1 MINKV
6 NKNEVRKARHDR
18 MRFKLSGTATHPR
31 LNVYRSLNHI
41 YAQIID
47 DTALDGNGTTLV
59 SASTVEKEIMVKVK
73 DMSKVEASKEVGKII
88 AERAKA
94 KGIDAVVFDRGG
106 YLYTGRIAA
115 LADGAREGGLEF

>member
-1 MINKV
+1 MISKI

-18 MRFKLSGTATHPR
+18 MRFKINGTAEQPR

-47 DTALDGNGTTLV
+47 DSANDGNGATLV
-59 SASTVEKEIMVKVK
+59 AASTVDKEIAAKVAEMNK
-73 DMSKVEASKEVGKII
+73 TDAAKEVGKII

-94 KGIDAVVFDRGG
+94 KGISAVVFDRGG
-106 YLYTGRIAA
+106 YLYTGRVAA
-115 LADGAREGGLEF
+115 LADGAREGGLDF

>member
-1 MINKV
+1 MISKI

-18 MRFKLSGTATHPR
+18 MRFKISGTAEQPR
-31 LNVYRSLNHI
+31 LNVYRSLNNI

-47 DTALDGNGTTLV
+47 DTAFDGNGATIV
-59 SASTVEKEIMVKVK
+59 SASTVEKEIAA
-73 DMSKVEASKEVGKII
+73 KVEKMTKTDAAKEVGKIL

-94 KGIDAVVFDRGG
+94 KGVTAVVFDRGG
-106 YLYTGRIAA
+106 YLYTGRVAA

>member
-1 MINKV
+1 MISKI

-18 MRFKLSGTATHPR
+18 MRFYVKGTAERPR

-47 DTALDGNGTTLV
+47 DSAIDGNGATLV
-59 SASTVEKEIMVKVK
+59 SASTTEKEIAAKIK
-73 DMSKVEASKEVGKII
+73 DMSKTEASKEVGKIL
-88 AERAKA
+88 AERAKE
-94 KGIDAVVFDRGG
+94 KGLSKVVFDRGG
-106 YLYTGRIAA
+106 YVYTGRVAA